1 MQEVF
6 AIICLN
12 VFGFIFGAVLGKS
25 VVKDEGKLSDAAVFI
40 VLLAVVG
47 TMAGVNWLGL
57 SMGWV

>member
-12 VFGFIFGAVLGKS
+12 IFGLMFGAVLGKS

-40 VLLAVVG
+40 ILLAVIG
-47 TMAGVNWLGL
+47 TMAGMNWLGL
-57 SMGWV
+57 SMGWI